1 MQTMKRA
8 QFRVVLFTGKCLGK
22 WSVVK
27 WLLCEQVDKIFFL
40 KTRDAKFIKY
50 IYFKQGNI
58 FQLPLVL
65 ETAVEKW
72 LARLSVCLVVMYST
86 SKRVEIFAPTPTYI
100 VLDPQIAT

>member
-1 MQTMKRA
+1 MPRQMKCGEMA
-8 QFRVVLFTGKCLGK
+8 ALWTGRY
-22 WSVVK
+22 
-27 WLLCEQVDKIFFL
+27 DFFL

-58 FQLPLVL
+58 FQLPIVL